1 MEFHNAQF
9 TLKKQNLNI
18 ALLVSR
24 PNRNCIMRKYLSCML
39 FAIVTLL
46 SATRS
51 FSQTVTASISGNIFN
66 NEKKPQAG
74 ATVSV
79 KNESTGFNTKTI
91 TSSQGNYIFKELP
104 LGGPYTVTVTYT
116 GFGTQTRQGYL
127 LSQGDAVRVDIDMQV
142 NESTMQV
149 VEVVGAGIKNKI
161 ENVGAA
167 TAVTAR
173 TMTRLPING
182 RNFATLMDLSP
193 LSRGGNISGQLGS
206 STNYTIDGMNAKNPT
221 SAGATTSRSGA
232 PYSIS
237 IEAVREF
244 KVVTNQYDVTY
255 GRTGGGTVSAV
266 TKAGTN
272 KTTGSV
278 FGYGRADFLA
288 SKYDIRGNRRNNDYS
303 TYQYGFS
310 LGGPIIKDKLHY
322 FLVWDHQQDMR
333 SLVIADVQSPAD
345 ENTFGITRSTLDN
358 FVTIARNQYGVS
370 NKPQYGSFDKNRGS
384 DAVFLRLDWQ
394 INSRNLLTIRN
405 NFTSD
410 RNKLGLVDNSPI
422 NLYESTGNDF
432 NRDNSLLATLRT
444 SISPKLTN
452 ELKVQHLY
460 TYQSSEPGD
469 DLPAGNIPRATV
481 ENVQST
487 INGATRT
494 TTIQIGGHRFAQEN
508 FRNHVLQLVDN
519 IYYNTDRIKYTFGID
534 AMYTRS
540 LSRYG
545 SEVNGRF
552 YYNNLNDFI
561 ANKPYRYQR
570 EVPLLEDPGV
580 TGNILNLGAYA
591 QLQTKL
597 ATGLDM
603 TAGLRFDYAHYPTS
617 PLNQVVLDELNI
629 RTDNRLKSAV
639 IQPRIQFTWDVNE
652 NHTDFVRLGAGVFA
666 SDINNYVLINNLV
679 FDGKHSAT
687 VDVRAPNVP
696 EANFIGYRNGTATAP
711 TLPAFQLPTINTNG
725 PDAKVPVIYKA
736 NLSYSHY
743 FTPKLKMTV
752 TGYATIGRNNY
763 FYVDRDMVKDPY
775 FTLPNEGNRGVY
787 VPLNTMPANGSGDW
801 LQGRISNKL
810 GRVLELTSLG
820 KVNQY
825 AIVVDGSWQYY
836 KDGDIS
842 VSYTYNDVKDNTSF
856 NGNVA
861 NSATLSLPVRDD
873 PRNLSNI
880 TYSDN
885 QFRHKIIVYGTAPT
899 IWGVSI
905 GLRFS
910 GIAGTRYSLLSGA
923 NSNADF
929 VVGNNDLAYIFD
941 PKSGV
946 TPQNVT
952 DGLNAILNNP
962 AASES
967 IKDYIRKYMGGMA
980 ERNGGINGFYGIF
993 DLRLSKKI
1001 KLHKTHAIEISGDIF
1016 NLANM
1021 FKKTWGVNKS
1031 LGNQALYAIGI
1042 PAANGNPAVPAFDQA
1057 NRRFNYRVNSAGVP
1071 TPSGDPFQVQIGLR
1085 YSF

>member
-1 MEFHNAQF
+1 
-9 TLKKQNLNI
+9 
-18 ALLVSR
+18 
-24 PNRNCIMRKYLSCML
+24 MRKRL
-39 FAIVTLL
+39 FNFLL
-46 SATRS
+46 LLICSS
-51 FSQTVTASISGNIFN
+51 FSQQLLAQTTQASISGNIFN
-66 NEKKPQAG
+66 SEKKPQAG
-74 ATVSV
+74 ANVAV
-79 KNESTGFNTKTI
+79 RNESTGFA
-91 TSSQGNYIFKELP
+91 TSTVTNSQGSFAFKELP
-104 LGGPYTVTVTYT
+104 LGGPYTVNVSYT
-116 GFGTQTRQGYL
+116 GFGQQTRRGYM
-127 LSQGDAVRVDIDMQV
+127 LSQGDAVKIEIEMQV
-142 NESTMQV
+142 NETTLQV
-149 VEVVGAGIKNKI
+149 IEVVGSGIKNKI

-167 TAVTAR
+167 TAVSAR
-173 TMTRLPING
+173 TMTKLPVNG

-255 GRTGGGTVSAV
+255 GRSGGGTVSAV

-272 KTTGSV
+272 TLTGSV
-278 FGYGRADFLA
+278 FGYGRANWLA
-288 SKYDIRGNRRNNDYS
+288 SSYDIRGNKRNNDYS

-322 FLVWDHQQDMR
+322 FIVWDHQQDMR
-333 SLVIADVQSPAD
+333 SLVIADVRSPAD
-345 ENTFGITRSTLDN
+345 ETTFGITRATLDN
-358 FVTIARNQYGVS
+358 FVSIARQKYGVS
-370 NKPQYGSFDKNRGS
+370 DKPQYGSFDKNRGS
-384 DAVFLRLDWQ
+384 DAAFLRLDWQ
-394 INSRNLLTIRN
+394 INRRNLLTIRN

-432 NRDNSLLATLRT
+432 NRDNSLLLTLRT
-444 SISPKLTN
+444 SVSPRLTN

-469 DLPAGNIPRATV
+469 DLPQGNIPRATV
-481 ENVQST
+481 ENVSST
-487 INGATRT
+487 IDGRTRT

-508 FRNHVLQLVDN
+508 FTNNVFQLVDN
-519 IYYNTDRIKYTFGID
+519 VYWNTDKIKYTFGID

-540 LSRYG
+540 HSRYG

-561 ANKPYRYQR
+561 DNKPYRYTR
-570 EVPLLEDPGV
+570 EVPIVPDPSV
-580 TGNILNLGAYA
+580 KGNILNLGVYG
-591 QLQTKL
+591 QMQTKL
-597 ATGLDM
+597 GVGLDM
-603 TAGLRFDYAHYPTS
+603 IAGLRFDYAHYPKS
-617 PLNQVVLDELNI
+617 PLNQLVLDELGI
-629 RTDNRLKSAV
+629 RTDHKLKSAV
-639 IQPRIQFTWDVNE
+639 LQPRVQFTWDIQE
-652 NHTDFVRLGAGVFA
+652 RRTDIVRFGAGIFA

-696 EANFIGYRNGTATAP
+696 VADFIGYRNGTVAAP

-725 PDAKVPVIYKA
+725 PDAQVPVVYKA

-743 FTPKLKMTV
+743 FTSKLKV
-752 TGYATIGRNNY
+752 SITGYATLGRHNY
-763 FYVDRDMVKDPY
+763 FYVDRNMVKDPL

-787 VPLNTMPANGSGDW
+787 VPLASMPDNGSGDW

-825 AIVVDGSWQYY
+825 AVVLDASWQYFR
-836 KDGDIS
+836 DGDIS
-842 VSYTYNDVKDNTSF
+842 VSYTYNDTKDNTSF

-873 PRNLSNI
+873 PRNLSNM

-885 QFRHKIIVYGTAPT
+885 QFRHKVVVYGTAPT
-899 IWGVSI
+899 FWGISV
-905 GLRFS
+905 GFRFS
-910 GIAGTRYSLLSGA
+910 GIGGTRYSLLSGA

-929 VVGNNDLAYIFD
+929 VVGSNDLAYIFD
-941 PKSGV
+941 TKGSGV
-946 TPQNVT
+946 PQNVI
-952 DGLNAILNNP
+952 DGLNAIMNNP
-962 AASES
+962 SASQS
-967 IKDYIRKYMGGMA
+967 IKDYISKYSGKIA
-980 ERNGGINGFYGIF
+980 ERNGGVNGFYGIL
-993 DLRLSKKI
+993 DLRISKKI
-1001 KLHKTHAIEISGDIF
+1001 KLYKSHALEISGDLF
-1016 NLANM
+1016 NVANT
-1021 FKKTWGVNKS
+1021 FKKTWGVNRA
-1031 LGNQALYAIGI
+1031 LGTQALYAIGI
-1042 PAANGNPAVPAFDQA
+1042 PASGSTPAVPAFDA
-1057 NRRFNYRVNSAGVP
+1057 SVPRFNYRVNSAGVP
-1071 TPSGDPFQVQIGLR
+1071 TPSGDPFQVQIGVR